1 MEIIRQMQERGDF
14 TERERNIRDYLME
27 HPESILSMTAKQL
40 GEVSYSSTAAV
51 SRFCRKIGC
60 QDYGEFRLRFLSE
73 LQNTEEMP
81 ENSAEHFVIQQ
92 QENVMTI
99 MNKIADIDTLA
110 VEKTKRLLTIDQ
122 MARVGK
128 MVHEAKYIDFYAFDM
143 NIHLARYGCSQFFHC
158 DKVANTYT
166 EDNIQKMMALQNN
179 ENHLSIMI
187 SHTGSNKKLVEL
199 AKDLHRAKAKTILIT
214 SQGKSRMKAY
224 VDEVLLTPRT
234 LTECGSI
241 RMEGLWTAAFSA
253 ATKYLLD
260 VMFAMEFSAGY
271 DENIK
276 MSRQYYEI
284 GAKSLWY
291 AEKENGKL

>member
-1 MEIIRQMQERGDF
+1 MEIIRQMQERKDL

-27 HPESILSMTAKQL
+27 HPEAVISMTAKQL

-73 LQNTEEMP
+73 LQSTEGGQETTT
-81 ENSAEHFVIQQ
+81 EHFVIQQ
-92 QENVMTI
+92 QENAMTI

-122 MARVGK
+122 LARVGK

-143 NIHLARYGCSQFFHC
+143 NIHLARYGSSQFFHC
-158 DKVANTYT
+158 DKVANTYA
-166 EDNIQKMMALQNN
+166 EDNIQRMMALQNN

-187 SHTGSNKKLVEL
+187 SHTGNNKKLVEL
-199 AKDLHRAKAKTILIT
+199 VRDLHRAKAKTILIT

-241 RMEGLWTAAFSA
+241 RMEGLWTVAFSA

-276 MSRQYYEI
+276 LSKQYYEI
-284 GAKSLWY
+284 GAKNLCDT
-291 AEKENGKL
+291 EKS

>member
-1 MEIIRQMQERGDF
+1 MEIIRQMQEREDF

-27 HPESILSMTAKQL
+27 HPEAVISMTAKQL

-73 LQNTEEMP
+73 LQSTEGGQETTT
-81 ENSAEHFVIQQ
+81 EHFVIQQ
-92 QENVMTI
+92 KENAMTI

-122 MARVGK
+122 LARVGK

-158 DKVANTYT
+158 DKVANTYA
-166 EDNIQKMMALQNN
+166 EDNIQ
-179 ENHLSIMI
+179 
-187 SHTGSNKKLVEL
+187 
-199 AKDLHRAKAKTILIT
+199 
-214 SQGKSRMKAY
+214 RMKAY

-241 RMEGLWTAAFSA
+241 RMEGLWTVAFSA

-276 MSRQYYEI
+276 LSKQYYEI
-284 GAKSLWY
+284 GAKNLCY
-291 AEKENGKL
+291 AEKS

>member
-1 MEIIRQMQERGDF
+1 MEIIRQMQERKDL

-27 HPESILSMTAKQL
+27 HPEAVISMTAKQL

-73 LQNTEEMP
+73 LQSTEGGQETTT
-81 ENSAEHFVIQQ
+81 EHFVIQQ
-92 QENVMTI
+92 QENAMTI

-122 MARVGK
+122 LARVGK
-128 MVHEAKYIDFYAFDM
+128 MVHA
-143 NIHLARYGCSQFFHC
+143 
-158 DKVANTYT
+158 
-166 EDNIQKMMALQNN
+166 EDNIQRMMALQNN

-187 SHTGSNKKLVEL
+187 SHTGNNKKLVEL
-199 AKDLHRAKAKTILIT
+199 VRDLHRAKAKTILIT

-224 VDEVLLTPRT
+224 VDEVLLTPIT

-241 RMEGLWTAAFSA
+241 RMEGLWTVAFSA

-276 MSRQYYEI
+276 LSKQYYEI
-284 GAKSLWY
+284 GAKNLCDT
-291 AEKENGKL
+291 EKS